1 MDRLAAGADAE
12 RVIKE
17 LTDADIDVTR
27 VRDIVGSA
35 GGDLIRRNYYE
46 VLGVPSTASLND
58 IRIAY
63 RQKALQYHP
72 DRNVNPGAAER
83 FKQVND
89 VYQTLSD
96 HQKRAEYD
104 RNLRNTNVGF
114 GKHQQGTR
122 GSNTG
127 SGRAGHTYSGDDP
140 GRRGPTGTPITL
152 GVRQFVWNRLI
163 EGQEPDDVAAELVGL
178 GIDENDAKNLVFRTL
193 DRIRRDYGRNSQRAS
208 SYQQRQSTVENTE
221 SEGSW
226 CGGFALAAIRL
237 VIGAGI
243 GYGIVWLLIRLRL
256 WEWWS

>member
-17 LTDADIDVTR
+17 LTDADIEETR

-58 IRIAY
+58 IRNAY
-63 RQKALQYHP
+63 RKKALRYHP

-83 FKQVND
+83 FKQIND

-96 HQKRAEYD
+96 YQKRAEYD
-104 RNLRNTNVGF
+104 RNLRKTNGGF
-114 GKHQQGTR
+114 GKHGQGTR
-122 GSNTG
+122 GTNTG
-127 SGRAGHTYSGDDP
+127 SGRAGHTHSGDDP

-163 EGQEPDDVAAELVGL
+163 EGQEPDHVAAELVGL

-193 DRIRRDYGRNSQRAS
+193 NRIRRDRGQHSQHANSH
-208 SYQQRQSTVENTE
+208 QQRHSAVDNME
-221 SEGSW
+221 SEDSMFNIMTIVIVRIILILMS
-226 CGGFALAAIRL
+226 FA
-237 VIGAGI
+237 VGAGI
-243 GYGIVWLLIRLRL
+243 VWFLLGL
-256 WEWWS
+256 WVP